1 MMQANV
7 VAEKQTG
14 PESWPLGVVGAL
26 IAGLVLGCYWPALH
40 GGMLWDDA
48 AHVTTPELRSWEG
61 LGRIWTD
68 LAATQQF
75 YPVLHSVFWLEH
87 RLWGDATL
95 GYHLANGAQH
105 ALAAGLLVCLLRRLR
120 VPGAAWAGLIF
131 AVHPVCVES
140 VAWISE
146 QKNTLSLVFYLLAAL
161 AYLRF
166 DERRGQAASGW
177 RYAGATFL
185 FGVALLTKTVTASLP
200 AALLVVAW
208 WQRGKLTWRRDVR
221 PLVPWFVAAL
231 AAGVLTAW
239 VERKLIGAEGAPF
252 ELTWVQRGLLAGR
265 VVWFY
270 VGKLAWPVELMF
282 IYPRWDAA
290 GATWLWSGWLA
301 AVLAVTAGAWRWRG
315 KSRGPLAAW
324 LLFVGSLFPVLGF
337 FNVFPFLY
345 AYVADHFQY
354 LASLGMIA
362 GVTATVVTWGGL
374 GSRGGQVAGGLVIVT
389 LAGLSH
395 VQSRMYADVRTLYR
409 TTIAKNP
416 ECWMAHNNLGAELL
430 DLSSPA
436 AVAEAAGHFE
446 AALRIK
452 PDHATAHYNLGNAL
466 AAMPGRLND
475 AITHYEE
482 ALRLKPN
489 NAEQHNNLGNALVR
503 VPGRINEA
511 IAHYETALRL
521 KPNAPESHNN
531 LGNAFFKIRG
541 REREAAAQYEAVL
554 RLRPDHAVAH
564 NNLGSALENLPGRLD
579 EAIVHYRAAG
589 RAKPDYAEAFYNLGN
604 ALMKAEGRTEAAIV
618 AYQEAARIRPD
629 YAEAHNNLGG
639 AWSNVVGRL
648 GDAIAEHEFALRLK
662 PDYAE
667 AHYNLAVA
675 LLRTPGRG
683 REAKAHL
690 EAFLR
695 LWPDKAQARE
705 IVGALPEVR

>member
-1 MMQANV
+1 MKD
-7 VAEKQTG
+7 EKARAG
-14 PESWPLGVVGAL
+14 WDAWPLGAVGSL
-26 IAGLVLGCYWPALH
+26 IAGLVLVCYWPALH

-48 AHVTTPELRSWEG
+48 AHVTAPELRSWAG
-61 LGRIWTD
+61 LGRIWTE

-75 YPVLHSVFWLEH
+75 YPVLHSAFWLEH
-87 RLWGDATL
+87 RLWGDAVL
-95 GYHLANGAQH
+95 GYHLVNVAQH
-105 ALAAGLLVCLLRRLR
+105 ALAAGLLVAVLRRLR
-120 VPGAAWAGLIF
+120 VPGAAWAGLVF
-131 AVHPVCVES
+131 AVHPVGVES

-146 QKNTLSLVFYLLAAL
+146 QKNTLSLVFYLTAAL

-166 DERRGQAASGW
+166 DERRGQAGSGW
-177 RYAGATFL
+177 RYAGATVL
-185 FGVALLTKTVTASLP
+185 FGLALLTKTVTASLP

-208 WQRGKLTWRRDVR
+208 WQRGKLTWRRDVG

-231 AAGVLTAW
+231 AAGLLTAW

-252 ELTWVQRGLLAGR
+252 ELTWMQRGLLAGR
-265 VVWFY
+265 VIWFY
-270 VGKLAWPVELMF
+270 AGKLVWPAELMF
-282 IYPRWDAA
+282 IYPRWNVT

-301 AVLAVTAGAWRWRG
+301 AVLAVTAGAWWWRG

-345 AYVADHFQY
+345 SYVADHFQY
-354 LASLGMIA
+354 LASIGLIA
-362 GVTATVVTWGGL
+362 GVTAGAATWNG
-374 GSRGGQVAGGLVIVT
+374 GSRAWQVAGAVVVVT
-389 LAGLSH
+389 MAGLSRG
-395 VQSRMYADVRTLYR
+395 QSRMYADGRTLYR

-521 KPNAPESHNN
+521 KPNTPETHNN
-531 LGNAFFKIRG
+531 LGNALLKIRG

-554 RLRPDHAVAH
+554 RLRPEHAVAH
-564 NNLGSALENLPGRLD
+564 NNLGSALENLPGRLE
-579 EAIVHYRAAG
+579 EAIEHYRAAG

-604 ALMKAEGRTEAAIV
+604 ALMKREGRAAEAV
-618 AYQEAARIRPD
+618 AGYQEAVRLRPEF
-629 YAEAHNNLGG
+629 AEAHNNLGG
-639 AWSNVVGRL
+639 AWSNIAGRL
-648 GDAIAEHEFALRLK
+648 GDAIAEHETALRLK

-690 EAFLR
+690 DAFYR

-705 IVGALPEVR
+705 IIGALPEVN

>member
-1 MMQANV
+1 VKDSTAVPQ
-7 VAEKQTG
+7 KQTG
-14 PESWPLGVVGAL
+14 PEGWSLAAVGAW
-26 IAGLVLGCYWPALH
+26 IAGLVLVCYWPALR

-48 AHVTTPELRSWEG
+48 AHVTAPELRSWAG
-61 LGRIWTD
+61 LGRIWTEIR
-68 LAATQQF
+68 ATQQF
-75 YPVLHSVFWLEH
+75 YPVLHSTFWIEH
-87 RLWGDATL
+87 RLWGDAVL
-95 GYHLANGAQH
+95 GYHLANVAQH
-105 ALAAGLLVCLLRRLR
+105 ALAALLLVGLLRRWE
-120 VPGAAWAGLIF
+120 VPGATWAGLIF
-131 AVHPVCVES
+131 AVHPVAVES

-146 QKNTLSLVFYLLAAL
+146 QKNTLSLVFYLAAAL
-161 AYLRF
+161 AYRRF
-166 DERRGQAASGW
+166 DERRGQAGSGW
-177 RYAGATFL
+177 RYAGATVL
-185 FGVALLTKTVTASLP
+185 FGLALLTKTVTASLP

-208 WQRGKLTWRRDVR
+208 WRRGTLTWRRDVG
-221 PLVPWFVAAL
+221 PLVPWFVAGL

-252 ELTWVQRGLLAGR
+252 ELTFIQRGLLAGR
-265 VVWFY
+265 VIWFY
-270 VGKLAWPVELMF
+270 AGKLVWPTELMF
-282 IYPRWDAA
+282 IYPRWNVA
-290 GATWLWSGWLA
+290 GATWLWSGWLV
-301 AVLAVTAGAWRWRG
+301 AVVAVTAGAWWWRG

-345 AYVADHFQY
+345 SYVADHFQY
-354 LASLGMIA
+354 LASIGLIA
-362 GVTATVVTWGGL
+362 GATAGVVIWGG
-374 GSRGGQVAGGLVIVT
+374 GSRWWQGAGAAVIAVLV
-389 LAGLSH
+389 GLSH
-395 VQSRMYADVRTLYR
+395 AQSRMYADVRTLYR

-416 ECWMAHNNLGAELL
+416 ACWMAHNNLGAELL
-430 DLSSPA
+430 DLNSPA

-521 KPNAPESHNN
+521 KPDAPETHNN
-531 LGNAFFKIRG
+531 LGNTWLKIG
-541 REREAAAQYEAVL
+541 GHEREAAAHYEAVL

-579 EAIVHYRAAG
+579 EAIEHYRAAG

-604 ALMKAEGRTEAAIV
+604 ALMKREGRAAEAVA
-618 AYQEAARIRPD
+618 AYQEAVRLRPD

-639 AWSNVVGRL
+639 AWSNIAGRL
-648 GDAIAEHEFALRLK
+648 GDAIAEHETALRLK

-690 EAFLR
+690 DAFYR

-705 IVGALPEVR
+705 IIGALPEVR

>member
-1 MMQANV
+1 MKQATAAN
-7 VAEKQTG
+7 EKPTG
-14 PESWPLGVVGAL
+14 PEAWSLAAVGAL
-26 IAGLVLGCYWPALH
+26 IAGLVLVCYWPALR

-48 AHVTTPELRSWEG
+48 AHVTGLELRSWAG
-61 LGRIWTD
+61 LGRIWTE

-75 YPVLHSVFWLEH
+75 YPVLHSAFWLEH
-87 RLWGDATL
+87 RLWGDAVL
-95 GYHLANGAQH
+95 GYHLVNVAQH
-105 ALAAGLLVCLLRRLR
+105 ALAAVLLVALLRRLR
-120 VPGAAWAGLIF
+120 GPGAAWAGLIF

-146 QKNTLSLVFYLLAAL
+146 QKNTLSLVFYLAAAL

-166 DERRGQAASGW
+166 DMRRGQAGSGW
-177 RYAGATFL
+177 RYAGATVL
-185 FGVALLTKTVTASLP
+185 FGLALLTKTVTASLP

-208 WQRGKLTWRRDVR
+208 WQRGRLTWRRDVG

-231 AAGVLTAW
+231 AAGLLTAW

-252 ELTWVQRGLLAGR
+252 ELSFIQRGLLAGR
-265 VVWFY
+265 VIWFY
-270 VGKLAWPVELMF
+270 VGKLVWPAELMF
-282 IYPRWDAA
+282 IYPRWNVA
-290 GATWLWSGWLA
+290 GATWVWGGWLA
-301 AVLAVTAGAWRWRG
+301 AVMAVTAGAWWWRG
-315 KSRGPLAAW
+315 RSRGPLAAW
-324 LLFVGSLFPVLGF
+324 LLFVGSLFPVFGF

-345 AYVADHFQY
+345 SYVADHFQY
-354 LASLGMIA
+354 LASIGLIA
-362 GVTATVVTWGGL
+362 GVAAGAVTWSG
-374 GSRGGQVAGGLVIVT
+374 GSRRWQVAGALLVVM

-395 VQSRMYADVRTLYR
+395 GQSRMYADGRTLYR

-511 IAHYETALRL
+511 ITHYETALRL
-521 KPNAPESHNN
+521 KPNAPETHNN
-531 LGNAFFKIRG
+531 LGNALLKIRG

-554 RLRPDHAVAH
+554 RLRPEHAVAH
-564 NNLGSALENLPGRLD
+564 NNLGSALENLPGRLE
-579 EAIVHYRAAG
+579 EAIGHYRAAG

-604 ALMKAEGRTEAAIV
+604 ALMKREGRAAEAVA
-618 AYQEAARIRPD
+618 AYQEAVRLRPEF
-629 YAEAHNNLGG
+629 AEAHNNLGG
-639 AWSNVVGRL
+639 AWSNVAGRL
-648 GDAIAEHEFALRLK
+648 GDAIAEHEIALRLK

-675 LLRTPGRG
+675 LLRSPGRG

-690 EAFLR
+690 EAFYR

-705 IVGALPEVR
+705 IIGALPEGR

>member
-1 MMQANV
+1 MKQVTATS
-7 VAEKQTG
+7 EKPTG
-14 PESWPLGVVGAL
+14 PEAWSLAALGAL
-26 IAGLVLGCYWPALH
+26 IAGLVLVCYWPALH
-40 GGMLWDDA
+40 GGILWDDA
-48 AHVTTPELRSWEG
+48 AHVTGPELRPWVG
-61 LGRIWTD
+61 LGRIWTE

-75 YPVLHSVFWLEH
+75 YPVLHSAFWLEH
-87 RLWGDATL
+87 RLWGDAVL
-95 GYHLANGAQH
+95 GYHLVNVAQH
-105 ALAAGLLVCLLRRLR
+105 ALAAVLLVALLRRLA

-146 QKNTLSLVFYLLAAL
+146 QKNTLSLVFYLAAAL

-166 DERRGQAASGW
+166 DERRGQAGSGW
-177 RYAGATFL
+177 RYAGATVL
-185 FGVALLTKTVTASLP
+185 FGLALLTKTVTASLP

-208 WQRGKLTWRRDVR
+208 WQRGELRWRRDVR

-231 AAGVLTAW
+231 AAGLLTAW

-252 ELTWVQRGLLAGR
+252 ELTLLQRGLLAGR
-265 VVWFY
+265 VIWFY
-270 VGKLAWPVELMF
+270 VWKLVWPAELMF
-282 IYPRWDAA
+282 IYPRWNVA
-290 GATWLWSGWLA
+290 GATWLWGGWLA
-301 AVLAVTAGAWRWRG
+301 AVVAVTAGAWWWRE

-345 AYVADHFQY
+345 SYVADHFQY
-354 LASLGMIA
+354 LASIGLIA
-362 GVTATVVTWGGL
+362 GVTAGAVTWGGRR
-374 GSRGGQVAGGLVIVT
+374 SRGWQVAGAVVVVT

-395 VQSRMYADVRTLYR
+395 AQSRMYKDGRTLYR
-409 TTIAKNP
+409 ATIAKNP

-430 DLSSPA
+430 DLSSPS

-511 IAHYETALRL
+511 IVHYETALRL
-521 KPNAPESHNN
+521 KPNAPETHNN
-531 LGNAFFKIRG
+531 LGNALLKIRG
-541 REREAAAQYEAVL
+541 RERDAATHYEALL
-554 RLRPDHAVAH
+554 RLQPNHAVAH

-579 EAIVHYRAAG
+579 EAIEHYRAAG

-604 ALMKAEGRTEAAIV
+604 ALMKREGRAAEAVA
-618 AYQEAARIRPD
+618 AYQEAVRLRPEF
-629 YAEAHNNLGG
+629 AEAHNNLGG
-639 AWSNVVGRL
+639 AWSKIAGRL
-648 GDAIAEHEFALRLK
+648 GDAIAEHEVALRLK

-683 REAKAHL
+683 REAKVHL
-690 EAFLR
+690 EAFYR

-705 IVGALPEVR
+705 IIGALPEVN

>member
-1 MMQANV
+1 MKDLNAG
-7 VAEKQTG
+7 AGKKTG
-14 PESWPLGVVGAL
+14 PDAWPLAAVGAL
-26 IAGLVLGCYWPALH
+26 IAGLVLMCYWPALR

-48 AHVTTPELRSWEG
+48 AHVTGPELRSWAG
-61 LGRIWTD
+61 LGRIWTE

-75 YPVLHSVFWLEH
+75 YPVLHSAFWLEH
-87 RLWGDATL
+87 RLWSDAVL
-95 GYHLANGAQH
+95 GYHLVNVAQH
-105 ALAAGLLVCLLRRLR
+105 ALAAVLLVGLLRRLR
-120 VPGAAWAGLIF
+120 VPGAAWAGLVF

-146 QKNTLSLVFYLLAAL
+146 QKNTLSLVFYLAAAL

-166 DERRGQAASGW
+166 DMRRGQAGSGW

-185 FGVALLTKTVTASLP
+185 FGLALLTKTVTASLP

-208 WQRGKLTWRRDVR
+208 WQRGKLTWRRDVG
-221 PLVPWFVAAL
+221 PLVPWLVAAL
-231 AAGVLTAW
+231 AAGLLTAW

-252 ELTWVQRGLLAGR
+252 ELTFVQRGLLAGR
-265 VVWFY
+265 VIWFY
-270 VGKLAWPVELMF
+270 VGKLVWPAELMF
-282 IYPRWDAA
+282 IYPRWNVA

-301 AVLAVTAGAWRWRG
+301 AVLAVTAGAWWWRG

-345 AYVADHFQY
+345 SYVADHFQY
-354 LASLGMIA
+354 LASIGLIA
-362 GVTATVVTWGGL
+362 GVTAGAVTWSGRT
-374 GSRGGQVAGGLVIVT
+374 SRGWQVVGAVGVVT

-395 VQSRMYADVRTLYR
+395 AQSRMYTDGRTLYR

-503 VPGRINEA
+503 VPVRINEA

-521 KPNAPESHNN
+521 KPDAPETHNN
-531 LGNAFFKIRG
+531 LGNALLEIRG
-541 REREAAAQYEAVL
+541 REREAAAQYQAVL

-579 EAIVHYRAAG
+579 EAIEHYRAAG
-589 RAKPDYAEAFYNLGN
+589 RVKPDYAEAFYNLGN
-604 ALMKAEGRTEAAIV
+604 ALMKRDGRAAEAVA
-618 AYQEAARIRPD
+618 AYQEAVRLRPEF
-629 YAEAHNNLGG
+629 AEAHNNLGG
-639 AWSNVVGRL
+639 AWSNIAGRL
-648 GDAIAEHEFALRLK
+648 GDAIAEHETALRLK

-683 REAKAHL
+683 RDAKAHL
-690 EAFLR
+690 DAFYR

-705 IVGALPEVR
+705 IIGALPEVN